1 MAKDK
6 YGLDTSEVELDT
18 SGVEEKE
25 VQVEVGP
32 VLFVAQAWFSV
43 LRHAAQDFQPGL
55 LGSHAI
61 PHQLN
66 GGETT

>member
-25 VQVEVGP
+25 VQVEVKQEESKEP
-32 VLFVAQAWFSV
+32 VIPKYEVEPDGTDRKSV
-43 LRHAAQDFQPGL
+43 V
-55 LGSHAI
+55 
-61 PHQLN
+61 
-66 GGETT
+66 